1 MWGKYMKKG
10 MGKLDILLK
19 DVGSLIRHIL
29 EPSNLALMGTL
40 VGVVSYSFKRIQVLL
55 DKRQDQMIE
64 ELKTRLCKV
73 EASMNEDMKDM
84 KVEIL
89 RVQILTGI
97 DTHRFSRGEILYFFD
112 KYKALGGN
120 SFVEDKCHSYLE
132 QLEKEGR

>member
-1 MWGKYMKKG
+1 MKKG

-19 DVGSLIRHIL
+19 DVCSLIRHIL

-64 ELKTRLCKV
+64 ELKTKLCKV
-73 EASMNEDMKDM
+73 ETSMNEDMKDM

-97 DTHRFSRGEILYFFD
+97 DTRRFSRGEILYFFD

>member
-1 MWGKYMKKG
+1 MQDLGE
-10 MGKLDILLK
+10 
-19 DVGSLIRHIL
+19 LIRHIL

-40 VGVVSYSFKRIQVLL
+40 IAVVRYSFKRIQVIL

-64 ELKTRLCKV
+64 ELRNRLCKV
-73 EASMNEDMKDM
+73 ETSMTEDMKDM

-97 DTHRFSRGEILYFFD
+97 DTHRFSRSELSYFFD

-120 SFVEDKCHSYLE
+120 SFVEDKCHDYLE
-132 QLEKEGR
+132 KMEKEGR

>member
-1 MWGKYMKKG
+1 
-10 MGKLDILLK
+10 
-19 DVGSLIRHIL
+19 
-29 EPSNLALMGTL
+29 
-40 VGVVSYSFKRIQVLL
+40 
-55 DKRQDQMIE
+55 MIE

>member
-1 MWGKYMKKG
+1 MKKG